1 MTTNNTKSSV
11 EIRVNTWIDEQHGTA
26 MWQQKLVKLVE
37 GVVEQVVGEALDIL
51 DTAELDNWFDMP
63 DTTDNWKTWKRIRN
77 SISDLLT
84 KEAK

>member
-37 GVVEQVVGEALDIL
+37 DVAEQVVGEALGIL

-77 SISDLLT
+77 KISDLLT

>member
-1 MTTNNTKSSV
+1 MNIPN
-11 EIRVNTWIDEQHGTA
+11 RVNAWIAGQHGTA
-26 MWQQKLVKLVE
+26 MWEQKLVKLVE
-37 GVVEQVVGEALDIL
+37 DVAEQVVGEALGIL

-77 SISDLLT
+77 KISDLLT

>member
-77 SISDLLT
+77 KISDLLT